1 MITRELYLPSR
12 RSKSRCGL
20 ILAGLIIIYILD
32 NSPLRDWIGYSAHTY
47 LLIPFLWLAIIYWSW
62 ATPRLRPKAR
72 LKYKNT
78 LKLWGFNFAVMFICI
93 SIIAGLIDGLGKSP
107 YSRTPVGML
116 LNVYTV
122 GIVLVGRE
130 WIRGHLVNNLTEEDN
145 YMVFIL
151 LSLVFTFTSI
161 SLVRYSN
168 VSDYQG
174 LVKFLAQYFIPEL
187 CQNIFATYL
196 AFLGGPLTS
205 IIYLGIIQGFHWLSP
220 ILPNLKWI
228 TTALIGTLCP
238 IFFLMSM
245 QNIYIETS
253 KEIRNREKEE
263 ESTLS
268 WVITSVV
275 SIGIVWFAVGVFPI
289 YPSVIATGS
298 MEPMIKPGDVILVKK
313 IVDMEGINKLKEGDA
328 IQFRR
333 DSILISHRI
342 VEVKKD
348 DKGIRYRTKGDNNS
362 SEDTELVKPEDVKG
376 TIAYVVPKVGW
387 PTLLLKSRKD
397 IDLDQIVF

>member
-12 RSKSRCGL
+12 GSKSHCGL

-32 NSPLRDWIGYSAHTY
+32 NSLIKGWIGYRVYSYILNPA
-47 LLIPFLWLAIIYWSW
+47 LWISMIYGLWT
-62 ATPRLRPKAR
+62 TPRLRPKAR
-72 LKYKNT
+72 LKHRAAIN
-78 LKLWGFNFAVMFICI
+78 LWAFNFAGIFICI
-93 SIIAGLIDGLGKSP
+93 SVIAGLIDGFGKSP
-107 YSRTPVGML
+107 YSHTFAGML
-116 LNVYTV
+116 LNIYTIGV
-122 GIVLVGRE
+122 VLIGRE
-130 WIRGHLVNNLTEEDN
+130 WIRSHLVNNLTEEDN
-145 YMVFIL
+145 YLVFIL
-151 LSLVFTFTSI
+151 LALLLTFTSI
-161 SLVRYSN
+161 SFNRYMALN
-168 VSDYQG
+168 DYKSIIQ
-174 LVKFLAQYFIPEL
+174 FLAQSFIPEFCHSL
-187 CQNIFATYL
+187 FATYL

-205 IIYLGIIQGFHWLSP
+205 VIYLGIIQGFHWLSP

-228 TTALIGTLCP
+228 TAALIGTLCP
-238 IFFLMSM
+238 VFFLMSM
-245 QNIYIETS
+245 QNIYMEAA
-253 KEIRNREKEE
+253 KEIRIRKEDQ
-263 ESTLS
+263 ESTFS

-275 SIGIVWFAVGVFPI
+275 SIGIIWFAVGVFPI

-313 IVDMEGINKLKEGDA
+313 IVDVEGIHQLKAGDV

-333 DSILISHRI
+333 NSILISHRI

-376 TIAYVVPKVGW
+376 TIVYVVPKIGW

-397 IDLDQIVF
+397 IELDQIVF